1 MLIFLIARFRTDV
14 WSCWKNL
21 KCYLVKTHFNVKNND
36 PPSERISTFNQ
47 QNYLGIEDWA
57 PPLPQVCSRL
67 TKFVIFFKRV
77 VILEALISTLVIN
90 AREFKI
96 NNFELSEFYNILF
109 ENSPLDVKSD
119 QQYSMGNLFDCIR
132 ERYHV

>member
-1 MLIFLIARFRTDV
+1 MSYRTVSFKDRNRVTRKYFRKD
-14 WSCWKNL
+14 
-21 KCYLVKTHFNVKNND
+21 FNFQPTK
-36 PPSERISTFNQ
+36 F
-47 QNYLGIEDWA
+47 LGIEDWA